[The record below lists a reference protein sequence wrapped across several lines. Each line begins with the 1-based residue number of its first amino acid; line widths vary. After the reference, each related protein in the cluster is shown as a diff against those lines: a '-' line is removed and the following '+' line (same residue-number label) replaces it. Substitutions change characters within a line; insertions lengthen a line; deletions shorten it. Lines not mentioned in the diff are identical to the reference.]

1 MFMVCRYAAVQQAIS
16 LLLCSEGPPLF
27 SLASRAWATSTSP
40 PTILALSGITGQP
53 SMALPSPLPSHTPRT
68 QKTKLNVCTA
78 LKPKEKP
85 VLPREAMASK
95 VPGPIVTQ
103 LGPPSSCRPS
113 SGLILLHCPSKPPL
127 QQLAAAAS
135 LSSFSITV
143 RQEAVGNCQCV
154 ATVSLEG
161 KPLVDCLGSKGK
173 VQKHAASL
181 ALEMLAEV
189 RPVITVEEG
198 RQDQRTAL
206 NRC

>member
-1 MFMVCRYAAVQQAIS
+1 M
-16 LLLCSEGPPLF
+16 
-27 SLASRAWATSTSP
+27 
-40 PTILALSGITGQP
+40 
-53 SMALPSPLPSHTPRT
+53 
-68 QKTKLNVCTA
+68 
-78 LKPKEKP
+78 
-85 VLPREAMASK
+85 
-95 VPGPIVTQ
+95 
-103 LGPPSSCRPS
+103 
-113 SGLILLHCPSKPPL
+113 
-127 QQLAAAAS
+127 
-135 LSSFSITV
+135 
-143 RQEAVGNCQCV
+143 